1 MLVPFDA
8 NQIRARF
15 APIDQWSETRGLLFI
30 SVLAA
35 AICGVSL
42 LAVSAFWS

>member
-30 SVLAA
+30 SVLAV
-35 AICGVSL
+35 AICRASL